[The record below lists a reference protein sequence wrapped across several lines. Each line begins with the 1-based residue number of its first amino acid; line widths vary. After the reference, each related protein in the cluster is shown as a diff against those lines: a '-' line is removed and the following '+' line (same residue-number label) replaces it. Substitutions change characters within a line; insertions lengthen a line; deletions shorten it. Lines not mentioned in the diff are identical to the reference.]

1 MFKHSFFALL
11 LLFSSNNLAQQ
22 ITSTLIERV
31 ETAQEQLS
39 KVQANINK
47 EHQSLA
53 KHIENALLEIR
64 TLRQQAAHIQRAE
77 DEQLMS
83 LEALKSRLE
92 AWQNQQNYQQQLIKS
107 FQEQTHFD

>member
-1 MFKHSFFALL
+1 MFKYSFFALL

-53 KHIENALLEIR
+53 KHTVFLANKNC
-64 TLRQQAAHIQRAE
+64 
-77 DEQLMS
+77 D
-83 LEALKSRLE
+83 
-92 AWQNQQNYQQQLIKS
+92 
-107 FQEQTHFD
+107 